1 MADGTKI
8 AAKKLLRSRNAEGF
22 LNEVVLITGIRHR
35 NLVKLRGCC
44 IKDKQQI
51 LVYEYVEN
59 KNLAE
64 ALWGTLFTEFT
75 ISCKTLELLY

>member
-1 MADGTKI
+1 LNTVWQGTLACGTEI
-8 AAKKLLRSRNAEGF
+8 AAKKLLKSGNAEAF

-35 NLVKLRGCC
+35 NLVKLQGCC

-64 ALWGTLFTEFT
+64 ALWGKGATNT
-75 ISCKTLELLY
+75 